1 MAGLLILVACGG
13 GDVGSGG
20 TGAPVTGL
28 SVGTVNGFGSVIVD
42 GVRFDDSK
50 VLAVAETE
58 PGKDV
63 PAEVRLGDRVEVAFE
78 QAGTATGVRVEAAVV
93 GPVAGID
100 LQGRLTVLGQT
111 VLVNADPAAGPVT
124 QLGGGYLA
132 ASDVMVSDVVEVHG
146 MTVSRDSG
154 PAIQATRIERRGA
167 LPAFLKVTGTVSELG
182 VGAASRFKIGTLTVD
197 AASAAV
203 LPAGTSLA
211 NGEVV
216 AVLAAATSLT
226 TGAGGAPQLSA
237 SQVRIR
243 KLPDGTDHV
252 YLGGAIAG
260 LDTAA
265 HTFVVDGAK
274 VDYSAA
280 ALNPAG
286 TVLINGMYVRV
297 DGTRRADG
305 TVAASAVMVR
315 DGETESEA
323 ELNGTITLF
332 DATTKTF
339 VVRDVSVDASGAS
352 LEGCTTGLANGL
364 FVSVHGDLSNTG
376 VIATEVH
383 CEDAPSGS
391 IVEREGIA
399 GSVDVVAKTFT
410 ITHDGRTLMV
420 SWTADTYF
428 RDVTPETLAGKEVA
442 VEGIASAGAFV
453 ATKVKLEL

>member
-1 MAGLLILVACGG
+1 M
-13 GDVGSGG
+13 
-20 TGAPVTGL
+20 
-28 SVGTVNGFGSVIVD
+28 
-42 GVRFDDSK
+42 
-50 VLAVAETE
+50 
-58 PGKDV
+58 
-63 PAEVRLGDRVEVAFE
+63 
-78 QAGTATGVRVEAAVV
+78 
-93 GPVAGID
+93 
-100 LQGRLTVLGQT
+100 
-111 VLVNADPAAGPVT
+111 
-124 QLGGGYLA
+124 
-132 ASDVMVSDVVEVHG
+132 
-146 MTVSRDSG
+146 
-154 PAIQATRIERRGA
+154 
-167 LPAFLKVTGTVSELG
+167 
-182 VGAASRFKIGTLTVD
+182 
-197 AASAAV
+197 
-203 LPAGTSLA
+203 
-211 NGEVV
+211 